1 MTTPK
6 TKIAKLTGSI
16 EMDQALDRMAQAV
29 NDGFAGGKVSRHDL
43 VSWIVLYFEKE
54 SFQGS
59 VEKIREDHFDQ
70 VMYLQSVL
78 REAKRAQKAGATS
91 EAIAALLTP
100 VPGFVPRSA
109 SVRRKKAGVSANL
122 TVP

>member
-6 TKIAKLTGSI
+6 KKIAKLTGSI

-54 SFQGS
+54 GFQRS
-59 VEKIREDHFDQ
+59 VEKIRQDHFDQ

-78 REAKRAQKAGATS
+78 REARRAQKAGATS

-100 VPGFVPRSA
+100 LSG
-109 SVRRKKAGVSANL
+109 SVAGPAAGRRKKAGVSDSL
-122 TVP
+122 TAQ